1 MEEKN
6 KKERQMKSAK
16 ERCRDKIGR
25 RGRKERERKKGEGR
39 GGEK

>member
-1 MEEKN
+1 MEGKN
-6 KKERQMKSAK
+6 RKERQMKRGK

-25 RGRKERERKKGEGR
+25 RGRKEGERKKGEGR